1 MRNLLLRLASH
12 LIRGLVM
19 IWVVATFTF
28 FLIRAMP
35 GDPVQEQYERL
46 LETGMSPDGARNA
59 TRITY
64 GFLPQGSNWSQYIHY
79 LWRLLHFDLGRSTQT
94 IGVKASTE
102 VLTGAKWTLGL
113 VLAGILISF
122 LLGVVL
128 GVVAA
133 TRRNSRVGGAL
144 TITGSLFHGIPQFVM
159 ALVLITV
166 FTVIWPVFPTDG
178 NVDIL
183 VNPGF
188 NGPYIAS
195 LISHATLPAMAYALS
210 MFGSYLL
217 TMKSSVISV
226 LGDDFIL
233 AAELRG
239 LTRTT
244 RFRYIAR
251 NALLP
256 LFTIFALSIGFMFG
270 GAVFI
275 EQAFDYP
282 GMGITLITSI
292 GHRDYSTM
300 NAAFLLI
307 TVAVIL
313 ANIVADMLYTAIDP
327 RVRRG
332 HGVVA

>member
-1 MRNLLLRLASH
+1 MRKLLLRLAGH
-12 LIRGLVM
+12 LVRALVM

-28 FLIRAMP
+28 FLIRQMP
-35 GDPVQEQYERL
+35 GDPVAAQYEQL
-46 LETGMSPDGARNA
+46 VQQGMSPEGARNA
-59 TRITY
+59 TQLTY
-64 GFLPQGSNWSQYIHY
+64 GFLPTGSTWDQYTHY

-94 IGVKASTE
+94 LGVSASSE
-102 VLTGAKWTLGL
+102 VLTGAKWTIGL
-113 VLAGILISF
+113 VLAGILLSF
-122 LLGVVL
+122 ALGAVL
-128 GVVAA
+128 GVIAA
-133 TRRNSRVGGAL
+133 IRRSSGTGDAL
-144 TITGSLFHGIPQFVM
+144 TITGSLFHAIPQFVM

-183 VNPGF
+183 VDPGF

-195 LISHATLPAMAYALS
+195 LVSHATLPALAYALS

-226 LGDDFIL
+226 LGDDFVL

-239 LTRTT
+239 LTRGI
-244 RFRYIAR
+244 RFRYVAR

-256 LFTIFALSIGFMFG
+256 LFTIFALTIGFMFG

-275 EQAFDYP
+275 EKAFNYP
-282 GMGITLITSI
+282 GMGVTLVNSI

-300 NAAFLLI
+300 NATFLLI
-307 TVAVIL
+307 TAAVIV
-313 ANIVADMLYTAIDP
+313 ANILADLLYTAIDP

-332 HGVVA
+332 DTAGA